1 MTHREDDLMSA
12 HAGSGCAFGWTLRT
26 LRVEAGLSQ
35 NGLARRAAI
44 DPAYVNRLERGS
56 GRPSRSI
63 ALALAAAL
71 SFGQGETDRFLFL
84 AGWAPE
90 IDWQSRAE
98 DAEWRLRQ
106 IAAAVQA
113 LPEPWTPV
121 EEAEEIA

>member
-1 MTHREDDLMSA
+1 MTESQAQAEEERCMGE
-12 HAGSGCAFGWTLRT
+12 GFGWTLRM

-56 GRPSRSI
+56 GRPSRPV

-71 SFGQGETDRFLFL
+71 SFGHRETDRFLFL

-98 DAEWRLRQ
+98 DMEWRLRQ
-106 IAAAVQA
+106 IAGAVRA
-113 LPEPWTPV
+113 LPEPWAPV
-121 EEAEEIA
+121 EEDESA